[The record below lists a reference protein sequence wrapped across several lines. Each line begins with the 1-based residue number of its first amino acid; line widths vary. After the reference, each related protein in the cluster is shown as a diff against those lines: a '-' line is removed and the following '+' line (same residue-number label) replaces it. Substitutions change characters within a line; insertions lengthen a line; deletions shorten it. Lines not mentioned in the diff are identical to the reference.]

1 MPWYFYAILGP
12 LLWAIVNQIDKYL
25 VERFYGKNED
35 NDSSTHPGSL
45 VLFSSIFGV
54 VVAFII
60 LAVDKPVFTLS
71 IESVLLLLLAGI
83 MNCVAI
89 ILYLIAIQEDEISSV
104 APMFLLQVV
113 FAYVIG
119 LFILNEVLVVK
130 ELVAVA
136 VVVFGAVSL
145 STNVKNK
152 KIVFNKRS
160 ILFVAGAC
168 LLAVL
173 ASIIFKYVALESDF
187 WEAQFWQYIGLG
199 FAGLMIFVF
208 IKQLRIDFLTKMKTS
223 GFPIFS
229 LNIGSEILT
238 VVGNLLVNAAIL
250 IAPAA
255 IIYTFVSF
263 QALYVFLLSL
273 LLSKIKIKGVGE
285 QKSVTRGIIKLIII
299 LGMIYAATFLF

>member
-25 VERFYGKNED
+25 VERFYSKNEN
-35 NDSSTHPGSL
+35 NDTKTNPGSL
-45 VLFSSIFGV
+45 VLFSSIFGA
-54 VVAFII
+54 VVALIIFVLDRPIFI
-60 LAVDKPVFTLS
+60 LS
-71 IESVLLLLLAGI
+71 IESILLLLLAGI

-89 ILYLIAIQEDEISSV
+89 ILYLFAIQEDEISSV

-119 LFILNEVLVVK
+119 LFVLNEILVVG
-130 ELVAVA
+130 ELIAA
-136 VVVFGAVSL
+136 TVVVFGAISL
-145 STNVKNK
+145 SIVVEKKKIIFNK
-152 KIVFNKRS
+152 KSVF
-160 ILFVAGAC
+160 FAAGAC

-173 ASIIFKYVALESDF
+173 ASIIFKYVAIEADF

-199 FAGLMIFVF
+199 FAGLIIFLF
-208 IKQLRIDFLTKMKTS
+208 IKQLRIDFIAKIKTS
-223 GFPIFS
+223 GLSIFS

-238 VVGNLLVNAAIL
+238 VIGNLLINAAIL

-263 QALYVFLLSL
+263 QALYVFLLSII
-273 LLSKIKIKGVGE
+273 LSKIKISSVGK
-285 QKSVTRGIIKLIII
+285 QKSMINVIIKLFII
-299 LGMIYAATFLF
+299 LSMIYAATFLF